1 VECIKRKG
9 EIHMKDYDLEE
20 FVNPCV
26 VEKLA
31 KIYENDETYQR
42 LLKEA
47 DMIFDKLNEE
57 ITDEQSSL
65 LEQYFEA
72 TVATTARR
80 DTLTYIQG
88 MKNMYN
94 LAMTLQDKE

>member
-1 VECIKRKG
+1 MTE
-9 EIHMKDYDLEE
+9 YDLEE

-31 KIYENDETYQR
+31 TVYEKDETYMQ
-42 LLKEA
+42 LLKES
-47 DMIFDKLNEE
+47 DLIYDKLSEE
-57 ITDEQSSL
+57 LPDEQAEL
-65 LEQYFEA
+65 LEQYFESTIA
-72 TVATTARR
+72 ATARR

-94 LAMTLQDKE
+94 LSMALQEKG

>member
-1 VECIKRKG
+1 MGCIKGKG
-9 EIHMKDYDLEE
+9 DTSMTEYDLEE
-20 FVNPCV
+20 FVNPCI

-31 KIYENDETYQR
+31 TVYEKDGTYVK

-47 DMIFDKLNEE
+47 DLIYDKLSEE
-57 ITDEQSSL
+57 LTDKQADL

-80 DTLTYIQG
+80 DTLTYVQG
-88 MKNMYN
+88 MKHMYN
-94 LAMTLQDKE
+94 LSAALQEKG